1 MSRLDSNAIDMLKP
15 FALNNNKAAAMA
27 ISVLKQ
33 NGQSD
38 YKAPVYM
45 PDMDDNRSA
54 QVQWSKAGTPS
65 VEENL
70 MLIFPNPADAFF
82 TVEYSFV
89 SNEQP
94 IVLKISDM
102 NGKVVLTKA
111 LQYTRDQL
119 LIDTQN
125 MGKGSY
131 VVSLFAGK
139 KLIKSSTI
147 QIEK

>member
-1 MSRLDSNAIDMLKP
+1 
-15 FALNNNKAAAMA
+15 
-27 ISVLKQ
+27 
-33 NGQSD
+33 
-38 YKAPVYM
+38 
-45 PDMDDNRSA
+45 
-54 QVQWSKAGTPS
+54 
-65 VEENL
+65 